1 MSQTLSQSTVQA
13 VGLSIILI
21 LSFTTV
27 TVTFSDSAS
36 AAVSDSTLNITED
49 VAAPDGTV
57 EITGNLDS
65 DSSTTVT
72 FLIEDAS
79 GNSDYISKSDS
90 ESDTL
95 VDSGSFTTEIDL
107 SSLDTTLD
115 EGTATVKVD
124 HRDGYIEPDDS
135 TTFAVDDTAPTVE
148 LDSISEP
155 TSAPTV
161 EGTARDKH
169 LDKVEVAIRD
179 SNDNYYDGS
188 DFSSASP
195 DWRDAQVSSG
205 DWSYDMSQVNNLN
218 DGEYRIYVRATDKAS
233 NTASYFDGPDYS
245 DLKQS
250 FTLDTT
256 DPQFNSNNI
265 NKVSVIDQTDG
276 DGEVQVGDTVS
287 VSADVT
293 DATSGIDTVTVDASN
308 LGESS
313 SLSLS
318 LDSGSTYKEKFTV
331 SDPDVGDGSVSLT
344 VSAKDDH
351 GNTATESNSIDLV
364 TDIASVS
371 SLTIHQN
378 FIGIVKDE
386 NTTVRVTADGI
397 ADPRGNAIVDKDT
410 TLRVGGH
417 NYDVPVSSGS
427 IDTRINPEQI
437 SNSQRTGDV
446 TVELTAADS
455 GSATDTVTLVDE
467 ANNLKEGYQIEGTP
481 MDAESVDLQY
491 TNSQL
496 HYDPT
501 DDSWDS
507 NPDLKTA
514 GSAYYIHG
522 INNSARIGYT
532 FSDSS
537 GEHTRHL
544 YEGYNLVT
552 ATPDLNDGS
561 TISESNELG
570 SISLGTSDNV
580 YVSKS
585 TTDSASSPNNME
597 FKELSSGMTAYQG
610 YYIYIDSGEKYGV
623 IKDEQYD
630 P

>member
-1 MSQTLSQSTVQA
+1 M
-13 VGLSIILI
+13 
-21 LSFTTV
+21 
-27 TVTFSDSAS
+27 TFSDSAS
-36 AAVSDSTLNITED
+36 AAVNDGTLSITED
-49 VAAPDGTV
+49 VAAPDGTI
-57 EITGNLDS
+57 EITGSVDS
-65 DSSTTVT
+65 GSPTTVT
-72 FLIEDAS
+72 FLIEDAN
-79 GNSDYISKSDS
+79 GNRDYISKSDS
-90 ESDTL
+90 GPDTTVGSD
-95 VDSGSFTTEIDL
+95 SFTTEIDL
-107 SSLDTTLD
+107 SNLDTALD
-115 EGTATVKVD
+115 RGTATVKVD
-124 HRDGYIEPDDS
+124 HRDGYIESDDS
-135 TTFAVDDTAPTVE
+135 TTFTIDDTAPTVE

-155 TSAPTV
+155 TSDPIV
-161 EGTARDKH
+161 EGTVSDKH

-179 SNDNYYDGS
+179 SNDNYYDGT
-188 DFSSASP
+188 DFSSSSP
-195 DWRDAQVSSG
+195 NWRDAQVSSG
-205 DWSYDMSQVNNLN
+205 DWSYDTSQINNLN
-218 DGEYRIYVRATDKAS
+218 DGDYRVYVRSTDKAG

-245 DLKQS
+245 NLKQP

-256 DPQFNSNNI
+256 DPQFNNNNI
-265 NKVSVIDQTDG
+265 NKVSVTDETDG
-276 DGEVQVGDTVS
+276 DGKVEVGDTVI

-293 DATSGIDTVTVDASN
+293 DATSGIDTVTVDAAD
-308 LGESS
+308 LGGDS

-344 VSAKDDH
+344 VAAKDNH
-351 GNTATESNSIDLV
+351 GNTATESDSIDLV
-364 TDIASVS
+364 TDIDSVS
-371 SLTIHQN
+371 SLTIHQD

-397 ADPRGNAIVDKDT
+397 TDPQGNAIVDKDT

-417 NYDVPVSSGS
+417 NYDVSVSSGS
-427 IDTRINPEQI
+427 IDTEINPEEI
-437 SNSQRTGDV
+437 SNSQSTGDV

-455 GSATDTVTLVDE
+455 GSDTDTVTLVDE

-491 TNSQL
+491 TNSQMR
-496 HYDPT
+496 YDPT
-501 DDSWDS
+501 DDSWNT

-532 FSDSS
+532 FSDST
-537 GEHTRHL
+537 EERTRHL

-552 ATPDLNDGS
+552 ATPDLNDRS

-570 SISLGTSDNV
+570 SISLGTNDKV
-580 YVSKS
+580 YVSM
-585 TTDSASSPNNME
+585 SATNSISNPDEMDFE
-597 FKELSSGMTAYQG
+597 VLSSDMAAYQG
-610 YYIYIDSGEKYGV
+610 YYVYIDSGEEYGV